1 MEKKNYYF
9 VLKTSRG
16 NTLRSHT
23 ERALTYEEMLCYAK
37 GVLFGVGARLKFCSV
52 EVYDELGEL
61 IATEK

>member
-16 NTLRSHT
+16 NLLRSHT
-23 ERALTYEEMLCYAK
+23 ERGLTHDEMTCYAR
-37 GVLFGVGARLKFCSV
+37 GILWGVGARLKFCSV

-61 IATEK
+61 LITEK